1 MTWHNSS
8 QAIDFAPAMNVSHQ
22 VLLVEDDPIIARTL
36 SMSLRYEGFE
46 LTVAPTAAEAA
57 RKLAERRFDL
67 AMFDVGLPDGNGID
81 LCRELRRRDAAIPIL
96 MLSART
102 DEPTAVAGIDSG
114 ADDYIRKPYGLQELT
129 ARMRRLLAR
138 QRTERDI
145 ASFGGISIDAQKR
158 SVTVGDIPVQLGR
171 KEFDILLL
179 LVRAAGDAV
188 TREQILDHID
198 DGSTIYDRT
207 IDSHLSHLRRKLKDA
222 GATLRIAA
230 IYGVGYRLETT

>member
-1 MTWHNSS
+1 
-8 QAIDFAPAMNVSHQ
+8 MNASHQ

-46 LTVAPTAAEAA
+46 LTVASTAAEAG
-57 RKLAERRFDL
+57 RLLGDRRFDL

-81 LCRELRRRDAAIPIL
+81 LCRALRQRDAAIPIL

-102 DEPTAVAGIDSG
+102 DEPTAVAGIEGG

-138 QRTERDI
+138 QRAERDLV
-145 ASFGGISIDAQKR
+145 SFGGIGIDAQRR
-158 SVTVGDIPVQLGR
+158 SVMVGGVPVQLGR

-179 LVRAAGDAV
+179 LVRAQGDVV
-188 TREQILDHID
+188 TREQILDRFE
-198 DGSTIYDRT
+198 DGSAIYDRT
-207 IDSHLSHLRRKLKDA
+207 IDSHLSHLRKKLKDA

-230 IYGVGYRLETT
+230 IYGIGYRLEAA

>member
-1 MTWHNSS
+1 MN
-8 QAIDFAPAMNVSHQ
+8 APHQ

-46 LTVAPTAAEAA
+46 LTVAPTAAEAT
-57 RKLAERRFDL
+57 RLLADRRFDL

-81 LCRELRRRDAAIPIL
+81 LCRELRQRDAAVPIL

-138 QRTERDI
+138 QRSGRDI

-158 SVTVGDIPVQLGR
+158 SVAVGETPVQLGR

-188 TREQILDHID
+188 TREQILDRVD

-230 IYGVGYRLETT
+230 IYGVGYRLEAA